1 MTDFLK
7 TPQTPER
14 PVKTALI
21 GDAPDAVLHLLT
33 SRDIELVRLPVNKK
47 LSGVVRTHADANVFH
62 TGDGIFFC
70 DVAMA
75 PMIEALRPRELHLC
89 TVAGGYPTDCAL
101 NAAWPGSVVFAH
113 KTALYEELQRFFLSH
128 EITLQPV
135 KQGYARCSVCP
146 VGSRGL
152 LTDDSGIYEAAKRCG
167 LDVLLL
173 EKGDIRLNGHPYGF
187 IGGASAMIAPDKVA
201 FFGDLS
207 THRNRAEIKAFLQK
221 HDMKYVD
228 IPGLPL
234 TDVGGIVAIR

>member
-14 PVKTALI
+14 QVKMALI

-33 SRDIELVRLPVNKK
+33 SRDIELMRLPVNEK

-62 TGDGIFFC
+62 AGNGVFFC

-75 PMIEALRPRELHLC
+75 PVLEPLQPKELHLC
-89 TVAGGYPTDCAL
+89 TIAGDYPTDCAL
-101 NAAWPGSVVFAH
+101 NAAWLKRVVFAH

-135 KQGYARCSVCP
+135 KQGYAHCSVCP
-146 VGSRGL
+146 VGKNAM
-152 LTDDSGIYEAAKRCG
+152 LTDDSGIYQAAIRCG

-173 EKGDIRLNGHPYGF
+173 EKGDIRLNSHPYGF

-207 THRNRAEIKAFLQK
+207 THRNRAEINAFLQK

-228 IPGLPL
+228 IPELPL
-234 TDVGGIVAIR
+234 TDVGGIVAIK

>member
-1 MTDFLK
+1 MTAFLK

-21 GDAPDAVLHLLT
+21 GDAPDAVLELLV
-33 SRDIELVRLPVNKK
+33 SRGIELVRLPVNEKIA
-47 LSGVVRTHADANVFH
+47 GVVRTHADANVFH
-62 TGDGIFFC
+62 AGNGVFFC
-70 DVAMA
+70 DEAMA
-75 PMIEALRPRELHLC
+75 SVIEPLRPRELHLC
-89 TVAGGYPTDCAL
+89 AVAGDYPADCAL
-101 NAAWPGSVVFAH
+101 NAAWLGSFIFAH
-113 KTALYEELQRFFLSH
+113 KTALHEELQRFFLSH

-152 LTDDSGIYEAAKRCG
+152 LTDDSGIYQAAKCSG
-167 LDVLLL
+167 FDALLL

-187 IGGASAMIAPDKVA
+187 IGGASAMIAPDTVA
-201 FFGDLS
+201 FFGDLA
-207 THRNRAEIKAFLQK
+207 THRNCADIKIFLQK
-221 HDMKYVD
+221 HDMQYID

>member
-7 TPQTPER
+7 TPQTPEC

-21 GDAPDAVLHLLT
+21 GDAPDAVLDLLA
-33 SRDIELVRLPVNKK
+33 SRGIELVRLPVNEK

-62 TGDGIFFC
+62 AGNGVFFC
-70 DVAMA
+70 DETMA
-75 PMIEALRPRELHLC
+75 PVLEPLQPRELHLC

-146 VGSRGL
+146 VGKNAM
-152 LTDDSGIYEAAKRCG
+152 LTDDSGIYQTAIRCG

-173 EKGDIRLNGHPYGF
+173 EKGDIRLNDHPYGF

-207 THRNRAEIKAFLQK
+207 THRNRAEINAFLQK

-234 TDVGGIVAIR
+234 TDVGGIVAIK

>member
-1 MTDFLK
+1 MTAFLK

-21 GDAPDAVLHLLT
+21 GDAPDAVLDLLV
-33 SRDIELVRLPVNKK
+33 SRGIELVRLPVNEKIA
-47 LSGVVRTHADANVFH
+47 GIVRTHADANVFH
-62 TGDGIFFC
+62 AGNGVFFC
-70 DVAMA
+70 DEAMA
-75 PMIEALRPRELHLC
+75 SVIEPLRPKELHLC
-89 TVAGGYPTDCAL
+89 TVAGDYPTDCAL
-101 NAAWPGSVVFAH
+101 NAAWLKGVVFAFSAALCPELH
-113 KTALYEELQRFFLSH
+113 RFLTAH

-146 VGSRGL
+146 VNDKAL
-152 LTDDSGIYEAAKRCG
+152 LTDDSGIYQAAKCCG
-167 LDVLLL
+167 FDALLV

-187 IGGASAMIAPDKVA
+187 IGGASAMIAPDMIA

-207 THRNRAEIKAFLQK
+207 AHRNCADIKMFLQK
-221 HDMKYVD
+221 HDMQYID